1 MIEVKYGLL
10 PKENFC
16 KYFEFLINKTYK
28 ILPLKEEKSDT
39 LKSYLESYL
48 RELIGNQELV
58 SVLVDEPKFIT
69 VLNTMQFLISE
80 EYSDKV
86 CKKEVF
92 KCIRILE
99 EIKDNN
105 YNYKITIQDIRNHF
119 LGVTLLDE
127 TKAILA
133 VIFRDYW
140 ATNYQRKKII
150 EKENHDKQKDKNE
163 KFDFDNL
170 FKKKEKEF

>member
-16 KYFEFLINKTYK
+16 RYFEFLINKTYK

-39 LKSYLESYL
+39 LKSYLESYQ
-48 RELIGNQELV
+48 RELIGNMDLV
-58 SVLVDEPKFIT
+58 PLLVDEPKFIT

-86 CKKEVF
+86 CKREVF

-99 EIKDNN
+99 EI
-105 YNYKITIQDIRNHF
+105 
-119 LGVTLLDE
+119 
-127 TKAILA
+127 
-133 VIFRDYW
+133 
-140 ATNYQRKKII
+140 
-150 EKENHDKQKDKNE
+150 NE
-163 KFDFDNL
+163 KY
-170 FKKKEKEF
+170 FKEG

>member
-1 MIEVKYGLL
+1 M
-10 PKENFC
+10 P
-16 KYFEFLINKTYK
+16 
-28 ILPLKEEKSDT
+28 
-39 LKSYLESYL
+39 YLESYL

-99 EIKDNN
+99 EI
-105 YNYKITIQDIRNHF
+105 
-119 LGVTLLDE
+119 
-127 TKAILA
+127 
-133 VIFRDYW
+133 
-140 ATNYQRKKII
+140 
-150 EKENHDKQKDKNE
+150 NE
-163 KFDFDNL
+163 KY
-170 FKKKEKEF
+170 FKGE

>member
-16 KYFEFLINKTYK
+16 RYFEFLINKTYK

-58 SVLVDEPKFIT
+58 PVLVDEPKFIT

-99 EIKDNN
+99 EIK
-105 YNYKITIQDIRNHF
+105 
-119 LGVTLLDE
+119 
-127 TKAILA
+127 
-133 VIFRDYW
+133 
-140 ATNYQRKKII
+140 
-150 EKENHDKQKDKNE
+150 EKY
-163 KFDFDNL
+163 
-170 FKKKEKEF
+170 FKEE

>member
-1 MIEVKYGLL
+1 MQEA
-10 PKENFC
+10 
-16 KYFEFLINKTYK
+16 FEK
-28 ILPLKEEKSDT
+28 LKGVDIFA

-99 EIKDNN
+99 EIK
-105 YNYKITIQDIRNHF
+105 
-119 LGVTLLDE
+119 
-127 TKAILA
+127 
-133 VIFRDYW
+133 
-140 ATNYQRKKII
+140 
-150 EKENHDKQKDKNE
+150 EKY
-163 KFDFDNL
+163 
-170 FKKKEKEF
+170 FKEE